1 MNRYWKG
8 KFISITLYAL
18 ILLYIAD
25 PIMPVRTA
33 MLAFTLGF
41 LIILSFFI
49 YKLVMKK
56 VVEPMY
62 APPSEYDD
70 STELREILFGK

>member
-1 MNRYWKG
+1 MNKYWKG

-18 ILLYIAD
+18 ILLYFAD

-33 MLAFTLGF
+33 MLAFTLGLF
-41 LIILSFFI
+41 IVLSFFI
-49 YKLVMKK
+49 YKFVMKK
-56 VVEPMY
+56 VIEPRY
-62 APPSEYDD
+62 ELPSEFDD